1 MEPMACWSLPRLNVI
16 QDLWTFKFFVWNGT
30 AAVTRRPRF
39 AEGNGV
45 VRLGCIF
52 TALLTALMVSLSV
65 FAIDVEEF
73 PKKPQLFAEAAVLMD
88 ADTGQVLYGKA
99 EHQRMYPASLTKI
112 MTCLLAME
120 HGKYNDI
127 VTIREEATLGVA
139 DTTHIAL
146 TEGEQ
151 LTLEQLIY
159 ATMLESANDAASAI
173 GGHLSGSIEMFR
185 DKMNARAAELGAAGS
200 HFVNANGLPD
210 DNHYSTA
217 YDLALITREAL
228 KHPEFRKFAGTHQ
241 YIIPATNKNNSRTV
255 THKNYMFVLNNTYD
269 GAFAGKT
276 GWTEEAGKCLM
287 TVAERDGVTLICVVL
302 KCAGQMDAE
311 FSDSTALFD
320 YGFNNFRRVSIPWS
334 RFPSQQISYTGEN
347 GEALQGRLYPAFDTA
362 RNMPVLLASG
372 VEESDLIPSTFLPEP
387 LTEADLGRIRFELK
401 LPEVAGEVQDRLA
414 GAYPVEVRPLD
425 IPAEI
430 GVEEPARQPFPWM
443 MMLKIA
449 LIALAVLLALGLLAF
464 WLTGR
469 LARMYYRSYFN
480 TRHPQTSPESGDLY
494 YLSHNEL
501 TERDWEEL
509 RKLYQKE
516 FRLFGASIEDMK
528 TLLDAYQT
536 ARKQKQRPKRPPS
549 GPTPPASEEEKPE
562 RTPEKPV
569 VVVVPAQSPTT
580 KKRPSRPPSRS
591 NRPW

>member
-1 MEPMACWSLPRLNVI
+1 M
-16 QDLWTFKFFVWNGT
+16 
-30 AAVTRRPRF
+30 
-39 AEGNGV
+39 

-52 TALLTALMVSLSV
+52 AALLTVLTVSLSV

-73 PKKPQLFAEAAVLMD
+73 PKTPQLYAEAAVLMD

-120 HGKYNDI
+120 HGKYSDI
-127 VTIREEATLGVA
+127 VTIREEATKGLA
-139 DTTHIAL
+139 NTTHIAL

-173 GGHLSGSIEMFR
+173 GGHLSGSIEMFS

-241 YIIPATNKNNSRTV
+241 YEIPATNKNGSRTV
-255 THKNYMFVLNNTYD
+255 THKNYMFVLNKTYD

-276 GWTEEAGKCLM
+276 GWTQEAGKCLM

-302 KCAGQMDAE
+302 KCAGERDAE
-311 FSDSTALFD
+311 FKDSTALFD
-320 YGFNNFRRVSIPWS
+320 YGFDHFRRVSIPWS
-334 RFPSQQISYTGEN
+334 QFPSQQISYTGEN
-347 GEALQGRLYPAFDTA
+347 GETLQGRLYPAFDTTKD
-362 RNMPVLLASG
+362 MPVLLASG
-372 VEESDLIPSTFLPEP
+372 VEESDIIPSTFLPEP
-387 LTEADLGRIRFELK
+387 LSEADLGRIRFELK

-414 GAYPVEVRPLD
+414 GTYPVEVRPLD
-425 IPAEI
+425 IQAEI
-430 GVEEPARQPFPWM
+430 GVEEPARKPFPWM
-443 MMLKIA
+443 LLLKIV
-449 LIALAVLLALGLLAF
+449 LIALAALLALGLLAF

-494 YLSHNEL
+494 HLSHNEP
-501 TERDWEEL
+501 TERDWEQF
-509 RKLYQKE
+509 RKLYQKQ
-516 FRLFGASIEDMK
+516 FRLFGATIEDMK
-528 TLLDAYQT
+528 ILLDAYRAAQ
-536 ARKQKQRPKRPPS
+536 KGKQRPKQPLSSSTPS
-549 GPTPPASEEEKPE
+549 EPKEEKPE
-562 RTPEKPV
+562 RVPEKPV
-569 VVVVPAQSPTT
+569 MIVVPDRGSAA
-580 KKRPSRPPSRS
+580 KKKPARPPNRS